1 MTQITIDIANW
12 GRVDDKT
19 LLRVLRNAVNYHI
32 KYGFNNGINVWQD
45 HDKHVEL
52 GIKFKG

>member
-1 MTQITIDIANW
+1 MIQITIDIANW

-19 LLRVLRNAVNYHI
+19 LLRVIRNAVNYHI

-45 HDKHVEL
+45 HDKRVEL
-52 GIKFKG
+52 GIKVKG

>member
-52 GIKFKG
+52 GIKFKS